1 VISGFHCEADE
12 NCALL
17 DYHTASS
24 GNYLP
29 AFRDNLSVLS
39 LKVENPKDSRPL
51 KTGPIG
57 CPKMLVGNYHILLHN
72 NPEQRSSF

>member
-1 VISGFHCEADE
+1 MISGFHCEADE

-17 DYHTASS
+17 GYHTASS

-39 LKVENPKDSRPL
+39 LEVENPKDS
-51 KTGPIG
+51 
-57 CPKMLVGNYHILLHN
+57 
-72 NPEQRSSF
+72 